1 MHIHQIAA
9 GMVCCYLAA
18 CQPTAPTAL
27 SDGDKAAIEAT
38 SQTFLKAAQASDWAG
53 VAATYTEDAV
63 LMPPNG
69 PAVQGRDDIQAF
81 WESFP
86 PVADLDLANVEI
98 AGRGDLAY
106 VRGTYKLKIV
116 LEGHDPVPDTGKYIE
131 IRKKQADGS

>member
-1 MHIHQIAA
+1 M
-9 GMVCCYLAA
+9 
-18 CQPTAPTAL
+18 
-27 SDGDKAAIEAT
+27 K
-38 SQTFLKAAQASDWAG
+38 SQSRERRQKPCESIRLQLEWFAVTWQH
-53 VAATYTEDAV
+53 ATYTEDAV

-116 LEGHDPVPDTGKYIE
+116 L
-131 IRKKQADGS
+131 